1 MLCRG
6 PANKKRTQR
15 VSEWAGPL
23 SLFVTEQTI
32 TQSDVVRDR
41 FSPGVPHFI
50 TPYFIAAFCKL
61 KVCGDL
67 ARSDDS

>member
-15 VSEWAGPL
+15 VSEGAGPL
-23 SLFVTEQTI
+23 SLFITEQTI
-32 TQSDVVRDR
+32 AQSAVVPDCS
-41 FSPGVPHFI
+41 SPGSPPLI
-50 TPYFIAAFCKL
+50 TPCFIAAFRKL

-67 ARSDDS
+67 VWSDDG